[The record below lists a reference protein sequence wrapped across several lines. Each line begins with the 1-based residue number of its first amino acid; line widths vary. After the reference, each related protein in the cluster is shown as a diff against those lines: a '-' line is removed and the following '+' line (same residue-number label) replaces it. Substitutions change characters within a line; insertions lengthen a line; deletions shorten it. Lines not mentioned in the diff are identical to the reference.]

1 MDIQKIAAALTEHI
15 PDGDD
20 RKARIT
26 EGLVI
31 LEELN
36 DGQARPA
43 RNLLNNYSMAGLV
56 RLVTRYHAKEVP
68 IRQYA
73 TDLHEYW
80 VMVLDIQPDGSIRNN
95 VETVAPR
102 YLEADPEA
110 DAIGTLTDLFQESY

>member
-15 PDGDD
+15 PDGDE
-20 RKARIT
+20 RKTRIN

-31 LEELN
+31 LKGLN
-36 DGQARPA
+36 ERQANPA
-43 RNLLNNYSMAGLV
+43 RFLLNNYSMAGLV
-56 RLVTRYHAKEVP
+56 RLVTRRHAMEVP

-80 VMVLDIQPDGSIRNN
+80 IMVLDVQPDGSMRNN

-102 YLEADPEA
+102 YLEPDPEA
-110 DAIGTLTDLFQESY
+110 DAIGSLTDLFQQGY